1 MTLKVKRRVHD
12 EITAELIRA
21 TELVVLF
28 LKRKVRE
35 KEDKELVKELE
46 EVVRKL
52 RWLNGEGKP

>member
-1 MTLKVKRRVHD
+1 MTLKVKRRMHD